1 MVEDTTG
8 GGEGYR
14 LTVGL
19 STLNHLGVNLYNSVP
34 AIVSEAVA
42 NAWDADATEVR
53 IDIKSD
59 SVTITDD
66 GHGMTREECNRKYLT
81 VGYARRK
88 LDGPRSPGGRRV
100 MGRKGIGKLSLF
112 SVADVIEIH
121 TARQESGEKSGFV
134 MDYEKIKRQID
145 NGDGTAKPLVL
156 DPVAESEI
164 AVERGTMIRLTGLKR
179 RIGEDAKA
187 VRKRLARRFSIIDPD
202 RNFSVVVNGDPITMA
217 DRDYFT
223 RLEYVWYLG
232 EEGSKATSQCT
243 CPRERLDG
251 NIDEERGY
259 SVSGWIGTVKE
270 QNDIDDENNKI
281 TVHARG
287 KIIHEDMLDN
297 IKNGGIFSRYLIGEL
312 QADFLDYDEL
322 EDIAT
327 TNRQSVIEDDERFK
341 LLTEHVRGSV
351 LKKVQDRWRDLRK
364 DNAKKK
370 VLGDPAI
377 REWYETLSP
386 GNREYA
392 IRLFQKIESFC
403 GIDRDAKVEMYKNGI
418 VAFTTLTMRKRLDEM
433 DKISA
438 DGDLDQVLKILGDV
452 DELEA
457 VHYHDISRGRLDVLK
472 TFERM
477 VDSDAKERVLQ
488 EYMAEHL
495 WLLDPTWG
503 SVTADERMEKSFRT
517 ECARHSHSLFS
528 DEERAARPDIRY
540 TTSAGKHIIVELKRP
555 NVRVDIHKLIEQV
568 SKYGRIMEKLLRDA
582 GRARAPFEVICVLG
596 SDPAGDDEPGR
607 MQDHLGLHHGR
618 YTTYEQ
624 LIAQTRATLDEYLE
638 RKESIR
644 KIQALVERITLSG

>member
-1 MVEDTTG
+1 MAMVADATE
-8 GGEGYR
+8 GGEEYR

-19 STLNHLGVNLYNSVP
+19 SSLNHLGVNLYSSVP
-34 AIVSEAVA
+34 AVVSEAVA
-42 NAWDADATEVR
+42 NAWDADATEVC
-53 IDIKSD
+53 IDIRSD
-59 SVTITDD
+59 SVTITDN
-66 GHGMTREECNRKYLT
+66 GHGMTREECNKKYLT

-88 LDGPRSPGGRRV
+88 MDGPRSPGGRRV

-121 TARQESGEKSGFV
+121 TARRESGEKSGFV
-134 MDYEKIKRQID
+134 MDYEKIKQQID
-145 NGDGTAKPLVL
+145 NGDSTAKPLVL
-156 DPVAESEI
+156 DPAAESKI
-164 AVERGTMIRLTGLKR
+164 AIEHGTVIRLTGLKR
-179 RIGEDAKA
+179 RIGEDARA
-187 VRKRLARRFSIIDPD
+187 IRKRLARRFSIIDPD
-202 RNFSVVVNGDPITMA
+202 KNFSVLVNGDPITIA

-223 RLEYVWYLG
+223 RLEYVWYIG
-232 EEGSKATSQCT
+232 DEGARATSQCT

-251 NIDEERGY
+251 SIDDEREY
-259 SVSGWIGTVKE
+259 SVSGWIGTAKE

-287 KIIHEDMLDN
+287 KIIHEDILGN
-297 IKNGGIFSRYLIGEL
+297 IKKGGVFSRYLIGEL

-322 EDIAT
+322 DDIAT

-341 LLTEHVRGSV
+341 LLTEHVRSSM
-351 LKKVQDRWRDLRK
+351 LTRVQDRWRDLRK
-364 DNAKKK
+364 DNAQKK
-370 VLGDPAI
+370 VLNDPAI

-433 DKISA
+433 DKISD
-438 DGDLDQVLKILGDV
+438 DGDLNQVLKILGDV

-477 VDSDAKERVLQ
+477 VDSDAKEKALQ

-503 SVTADERMEKSFRT
+503 SVASDERIEK
-517 ECARHSHSLFS
+517 
-528 DEERAARPDIRY
+528 
-540 TTSAGKHIIVELKRP
+540 
-555 NVRVDIHKLIEQV
+555 KL
-568 SKYGRIMEKLLRDA
+568 
-582 GRARAPFEVICVLG
+582 
-596 SDPAGDDEPGR
+596 
-607 MQDHLGLHHGR
+607 
-618 YTTYEQ
+618 
-624 LIAQTRATLDEYLE
+624 
-638 RKESIR
+638 
-644 KIQALVERITLSG
+644 